1 MRGKLML
8 RTLNGGFTIQG
19 VSKLNGKTS
28 GSDSSYRE
36 KKKSV

>member
-1 MRGKLML
+1 MQ
-8 RTLNGGFTIQG
+8 NGVNSKKDIQG
-19 VSKLNGKTS
+19 VSKLNGKTL